1 MISHAKISHHRRM
14 FKTLTGLST
23 EGFKQILPSFEE
35 AWEADLDR
43 RDAGRLRL
51 RGRGGGRKGG
61 FRGSADRLVFI
72 LVYFRLYPI
81 QAVQG
86 LLFGMSQ
93 PQANEWVHRLTPF
106 LNTALGHQQQL
117 PARQPRDL
125 EAVLGEC
132 EGLEFIID
140 GVERPIQRPKNPE
153 RQRQFYSGKK
163 KRHSIK
169 NNLLTVWRCPHF

>member
-1 MISHAKISHHRRM
+1 M
-14 FKTLTGLST
+14 
-23 EGFKQILPSFEE
+23 
-35 AWEADLDR
+35 
-43 RDAGRLRL
+43 
-51 RGRGGGRKGG
+51 
-61 FRGSADRLVFI
+61 
-72 LVYFRLYPI
+72 
-81 QAVQG
+81 QG

-169 NNLLTVWRCPHF
+169 NNLIIDRRTRKIKGLSTTCEGKKHARGFNPIEKHFANLKKIRDYLPPDTPIDNIVLLYGY